1 MSETGIHAGG
11 YQRVRDYAETVDRLL
26 LDLKTGHEPPDPT
39 VMRVVHFLEALA
51 SGKEAPASVQAIG
64 ALLRRRTALPPA
76 RFKAIAEEL
85 QARHPS
91 TESLQELETVASAL
105 DEERAAIS
113 ARLLGD

>member
-26 LDLKTGHEPPDPT
+26 LDLKTGHTPPDQT
-39 VMRVVHFLEALA
+39 VAPVVSFLEALA
-51 SGKEAPASVQAIG
+51 MEQDAPAAVQAIG

-76 RFKAIAEEL
+76 RLKVIAQEL
-85 QARHPS
+85 KARHPS
-91 TESLQELETVASAL
+91 SESLEELETVASAL

-113 ARLLGD
+113 ARLLGV

>member
-26 LDLKTGHEPPDPT
+26 LDLKAGHTPPSQTLEP
-39 VMRVVHFLEALA
+39 VVRFLESLA
-51 SGKEAPASVQAIG
+51 KEQDAPAAVQAIG

-76 RFKAIAEEL
+76 RLRAIAEEL
-85 QARHPS
+85 KSRCPS
-91 TESLQELETVASAL
+91 PESLEELETVASAL